1 VTVVSHVSAEFW
13 EQYNALPAEV
23 QRQADKA
30 YRLFTSNPS
39 HPSINLK
46 KVGPFWSA
54 RISLEYRV
62 LGYQEDHEFFWFWI
76 GPHDEY
82 DKILKR
88 G

>member
-1 VTVVSHVSAEFW
+1 MGTIQRTSFSDSTSRGQGV
-13 EQYNALPAEV
+13 QALH
-23 QRQADKA
+23 RK
-30 YRLFTSNPS
+30 PS
-39 HPSINLK
+39 HPSLNLK

-62 LGYQEDHEFFWFWI
+62 LGYRQDREFFWFWI

-82 DKILKR
+82 VKIIKL